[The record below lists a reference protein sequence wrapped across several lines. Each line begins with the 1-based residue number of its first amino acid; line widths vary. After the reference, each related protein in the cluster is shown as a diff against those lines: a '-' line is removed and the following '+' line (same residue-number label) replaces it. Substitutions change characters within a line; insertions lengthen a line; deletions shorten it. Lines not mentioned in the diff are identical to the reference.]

1 MWSWEQEGGVELNGQ
16 ELEAGVGG
24 EQDPDIEKIH
34 KEWIKCHIKQNL
46 LAFMK
51 I

>member
-34 KEWIKCHIKQNL
+34 KEWIK
-46 LAFMK
+46 MSY
-51 I
+51 